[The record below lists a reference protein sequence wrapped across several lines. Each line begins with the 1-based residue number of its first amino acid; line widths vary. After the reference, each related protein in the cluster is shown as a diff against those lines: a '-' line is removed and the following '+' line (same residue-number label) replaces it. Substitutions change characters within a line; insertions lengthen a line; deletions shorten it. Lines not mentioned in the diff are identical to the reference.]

1 MKNLF
6 TLSLLVMAIS
16 ASVFCQPPQAFK
28 YQAVIRDASGEI
40 MSNQSVYI
48 RINIHN
54 EIPEGIIIYQEIFST
69 TTNQFGLVNLEIGLG
84 TPVIGSFQD
93 ILWAYDTKY
102 IEVELSFDGGV
113 DYYSLGTNELLS
125 VPYALYS
132 GRSADSY
139 WGLYNGCIYFNSGNV
154 GIGTSNPLEK
164 LHVADH
170 IRIGEDPSYPT
181 VYGEIY
187 HEGGGTG
194 FKINANAGGGGW
206 ADLLFQTNG
215 TTKMFIE
222 SGGNVGIGTTSPTS
236 RLDVQGNITIRDIA
250 TGDIAIQLGKGLDY
264 AEGFNVTDKTQI
276 EPGTI
281 LCIDTENPGKLKISE
296 NPYDKTVAGIV
307 AGANGLGSGVRLGT
321 QEFDCDVALA
331 GRVYCNTIASS
342 EDIEPG
348 DMLTTSAVPGYA
360 MKATDNQKAQGAI
373 IGKAMESLKK
383 GKKGQILVLV
393 TLQ

>member
-383 GKKGQILVLV
+383 GEKRQILVLV